1 MIKQNNILFVT
12 DSSRLFLPWM
22 SMLMGFIAVLVLAAG
37 ITSYRSITDWQRV
50 VSGSLTVQ
58 IPTYTESGESRA
70 ERVSKDI
77 ETALTILRSS
87 PGVQGATL
95 LSDNQMAELMNPWLS
110 DDMVVSELPLPK
122 LIDVVVD
129 SNEYPDI
136 AQLKMDLSS
145 QVPSAIL
152 DSHRMRLEPLLKLAG
167 GGIKLISFILILL
180 ALTASFTVIYATRT
194 SLMAHEYIISLIHM
208 MGANDWFIIRKYAVR
223 HFVLTFMGAF
233 FGFLLSLPIMAGI
246 SFLIRGATLDFIW
259 NSALGL
265 SEWIALLAISV
276 VLAVLAFL
284 TTCKTVS
291 DYLKRFL

>member
-1 MIKQNNILFVT
+1 MIKQNNILFTT

-22 SMLMGFIAVLVLAAG
+22 SMLMGFIAVLILAAG

-58 IPTYTESGESRA
+58 IPTYTGSGESRA
-70 ERVSKDI
+70 ERVGKDI

-87 PGVQGATL
+87 PGVQGATV

-145 QVPSAIL
+145 QVPSAVL
-152 DSHRMRLEPLLKLAG
+152 DSHRMRLEPLLKLAS

-180 ALTASFTVIYATRT
+180 ALTAAFTVIYATRT
-194 SLMAHEYIISLIHM
+194 SLMAHEHIISLIHM

-265 SEWIALLAISV
+265 PEWIALLSVSV
-276 VLAVLAFL
+276 VLAALAFL

>member
-1 MIKQNNILFVT
+1 MTKQNDIFFTT

-37 ITSYRSITDWQRV
+37 ITSYRSITDWKRV

-58 IPTYTESGESRA
+58 IPTYNESGDSR
-70 ERVSKDI
+70 EDRVNKDI

-87 PGVQGATL
+87 PGVQGATV
-95 LSDNQMAELMNPWLS
+95 LSDSQMTDLMAPWLS
-110 DDMVVSELPLPK
+110 DDVAVSELPLPK
-122 LIDVVVD
+122 LIDVIVD

-136 AQLKMDLSS
+136 AQLKMDLAA
-145 QVPSAIL
+145 QVPSAVL

-167 GGIKLISFILILL
+167 GGVKLIGFILILL

-194 SLMAHEYIISLIHM
+194 NLAAHEHIISLIHM

-259 NSALGL
+259 NSALRL
-265 SEWIALLAISV
+265 PEWLALFSVSV
-276 VLAVLAFL
+276 VFAILAFL

>member
-265 SEWIALLAISV
+265 SEWIALLSISV